1 MVTILYKCSRKMDE
15 KNKEVKEIHFKL
27 NKMESE
33 VAKTC
38 KESLLLFYKTSHILI
53 KKFTFVRLRLKK
65 QLKRCTISY

>member
-1 MVTILYKCSRKMDE
+1 MDE

-38 KESLLLFYKTSHILI
+38 KESLMLFVVNFNTYLEMVK
-53 KKFTFVRLRLKK
+53 
-65 QLKRCTISY
+65 